1 MLSRSRTARDIEGI
15 ESESK
20 SLSVNRIETRVEE
33 VEGGMVVVV
42 VEILMT
48 AHVEVATQGGVEEE
62 LPSNILTTVF
72 WYQAFLPQVVGRT

>member
-42 VEILMT
+42 EILMT

-62 LPSNILTTVF
+62 RPSNILTTVF

>member
-42 VEILMT
+42 EILMT

-62 LPSNILTTVF
+62 LPSNILTIVF

>member
-42 VEILMT
+42 EILMT
-48 AHVEVATQGGVEEE
+48 AHVEVAT
-62 LPSNILTTVF
+62 
-72 WYQAFLPQVVGRT
+72 

>member
-33 VEGGMVVVV
+33 VVGGMVVV

-62 LPSNILTTVF
+62 LPSNILTIVF